1 MKLEALVNKAR
12 LTSMNL
18 TAALSAW
25 DDCPTALKRKVR
37 AQIKSA
43 DIGRGA
49 AAAEVVRLFVQAE
62 PQSVGLLPV
71 AELTQDVQ
79 VALLKNRKIDVA
91 ARLKL
96 VSRLSAADDVAVAA
110 VAAFLKSNDV
120 EVTARVLKR
129 LVAIAEEQGDT
140 RALRVLNALGGAAPT
155 RTPRAAADKAPKT
168 DTRRGAGT
176 ARTASTRTPRAADK
190 TEKAN
195 TKSVAALVEKV
206 DAASVGTAADVKA
219 VRMAVVDALS
229 TTAKVKEYAQVSGA
243 ALADVRKAKRMLAEA
258 SAVSAVRAA
267 LKLLCSQEPAEAD
280 AEEEELTVDS
290 LLAET
295 RTPARRRV
303 AKSLI
308 AQGGLD
314 AKTKRLVNAIATAS
328 GAKAGREAF
337 AALQAHCGVEVE
349 AKPVRGRK
357 VATQRV
363 SKADQADVDALAG
376 VVAELLSVCGDT
388 DFAQARKEVRELTAQ
403 FEDALVAVHPAP
415 KGVLLKSIKAVRE
428 ALDYVASATKTSQVR
443 DGLAKLEEALSSFV
457 AQDTKHVGAPRLVP
471 AADIESLDD
480 DADLD
485 DELEDELEDES
496 EETADMSAFIQLGDD
511 LNAVRGDAAAQRK
524 LAREFVSDDN
534 EAGEYAE
541 VVKALAESKSKS
553 EITQLADE
561 VVEAAEEVSSA
572 KKSEGDTDLDD
583 GDSDLADADL
593 DDSED
598 SDLDDSDLDDSD
610 LDETSI
616 DEVTS
621 AAQAI
626 ADAEPKIALKLARE
640 FVKNYEDA
648 DSEIFDTV
656 NEIASSSSA
665 AEIRKLCEDL
675 GNTLSGDAEELSDV
689 DEEID
694 FYAELDN
701 LIESGDDSKA
711 VRVAARKL
719 IKFVNENEDPE
730 FQPDADVMDC
740 LSIIAESG
748 TSKDVQAGLALLA
761 DAVQTLVVDEES
773 LDDEDLDDEDE
784 LDGIKRAPT
793 PESRGIRKSRSLSE
807 AQSDL
812 LEGDDDD
819 DFTDEDLGAGT
830 TAITGRRRPV

>member
-37 AQIKSA
+37 AQIKAA

-110 VAAFLKSNDV
+110 VASFLKSNDV
-120 EVTARVLKR
+120 EVSARVLKR

-176 ARTASTRTPRAADK
+176 ANTRTPRTAADK

-195 TKSVAALVEKV
+195 AKSVAALVEKV
-206 DAASVGTAADVKA
+206 DAASVGTAAEVKA

-243 ALADVRKAKRMLAEA
+243 ALADVRKAKRMLADA
-258 SAVSAVRAA
+258 STVSSVRAA

-280 AEEEELTVDS
+280 AEEELTVDS

-388 DFAQARKEVRELTAQ
+388 DFAQARKEVRELTEQ

-593 DDSED
+593 DDSE
-598 SDLDDSDLDDSD
+598 DSDLDDSD

>member
-25 DDCPTALKRKVR
+25 DDCPAALKRKVR

-96 VSRLSAADDVAVAA
+96 VSRLSNADDVAVAA
-110 VAAFLKSNDV
+110 VASFLKSNDV
-120 EVTARVLKR
+120 EVAARVLKR
-129 LVAIAEEQGDT
+129 LAAIAEERGDT
-140 RALRVLNALGGAAPT
+140 RALRILNAMGGAAPT

-176 ARTASTRTPRAADK
+176 ARTAGTRTPRAADK

-485 DELEDELEDES
+485 DELEDELDDES

-553 EITQLADE
+553 EIAQLADE

-593 DDSED
+593 DDSE
-598 SDLDDSDLDDSD
+598 DSDLDDSD

-656 NEIASSSSA
+656 NEIASCSSA

>member
-25 DDCPTALKRKVR
+25 GDCPTALKRKVR

-43 DIGRGA
+43 DIGRGT
-49 AAAEVVRLFVQAE
+49 AAAEVVRLFVQVE

-96 VSRLSAADDVAVAA
+96 VSRLSAADDVAIAA

-140 RALRVLNALGGAAPT
+140 RALRALNALGGAAPT

-168 DTRRGAGT
+168 DTRRGAG
-176 ARTASTRTPRAADK
+176 AANTRTPRAAADK
-190 TEKAN
+190 AEKAN
-195 TKSVAALVEKV
+195 AKSVAALVDKV
-206 DAASVGTAADVKA
+206 DAAGVGTAAEVKA

-229 TTAKVKEYAQVSGA
+229 TAAKVKEYAQVSGA
-243 ALADVRKAKRMLAEA
+243 ALADVRKAKRMLADA
-258 SAVSAVRAA
+258 STVSAVRAA
-267 LKLLCSQEPAEAD
+267 LKLLHSQEQAEAD
-280 AEEEELTVDS
+280 EEELTVDS

-314 AKTKRLVNAIATAS
+314 AKTKRLVNAIALAS

-357 VATQRV
+357 VTAPRV
-363 SKADQADVDALAG
+363 SKADRADVNALAG

-388 DFAQARKEVRELTAQ
+388 DFAQARKEVRELTEQ

-480 DADLD
+480 DADLE
-485 DELEDELEDES
+485 DELEDELDDEAEEEAEDL
-496 EETADMSAFIQLGDD
+496 SAFIQLGDD

-553 EITQLADE
+553 EIAQLADE
-561 VVEAAEEVSSA
+561 VVEAAEEASSA

-593 DDSED
+593 DDSE
-598 SDLDDSDLDDSD
+598 DSDLDDSD

-665 AEIRKLCEDL
+665 AEIRNLCADL
-675 GNTLSGDAEELSDV
+675 GNTLSGEAEELSDAE
-689 DEEID
+689 EEID

-711 VRVAARKL
+711 VRIAARKL
-719 IKFVNENEDPE
+719 IKFANENEDPE

-740 LSIIAESG
+740 LAIIAESG

-784 LDGIKRAPT
+784 MDGIKHAPT